1 MRLVL
6 VEHGGERVRGDSAVF
21 AARSPE
27 WAELTF
33 LKTSVA
39 TLSIIAARL
48 FDESE
53 GRVLWNYEYS
63 SFGPLEKGEGYD
75 IFATSQD
82 LDDLP
87 AAHFEQISNV
97 MCECFYVGHV
107 RCIPPVVSLHRHRRQ
122 SLGDPPKDG
131 DAEMSRKRGRG

>member
-33 LKTSVA
+33 LKTGVA

-53 GRVLWNYEYS
+53 GRFLWNYHYS
-63 SFGPLEKGEGYD
+63 SFGPLEQCEGYD
-75 IFATSQD
+75 IFACSQD
-82 LDDLP
+82 LGDLP

-107 RCIPPVVSLHRHRRQ
+107 RCVPPVVSLHGRRIQ
-122 SLGDPPKDG
+122 SAGGVGERNDDVARRKS
-131 DAEMSRKRGRG
+131 SRR